1 MMLVLN
7 VVTLKRRNEMKKVF
21 ALLVVGMLAS
31 SHAMAV
37 IKCESD
43 GRGGMCCWDVNKD
56 GPFKPIRC

>member
-1 MMLVLN
+1 M
-7 VVTLKRRNEMKKVF
+7 KRVF

-37 IKCESD
+37 TKCESD

-56 GPFKPIRC
+56 GPFKPIRCY